1 MSNNQQTF
9 NQYNKNRN
17 IVMRTAQNNKKKID
31 LDVNNY
37 DVEELAAILN
47 LRDLKLS
54 ESKIR
59 EKIEEMKRKNNDSR
73 YTEFFTKAEKKLLDY
88 LNQENK
94 QTWLDVYDRKNKNN
108 DAEKV
113 LKDRYVKNENKGQNL
128 LLDDEHDVIG
138 KEKIALEN
146 TFQSKENVQG
156 TKNPINRS
164 ILKKMINFDSH
175 YRQILR
181 PFSYACFGDDS
192 PLINIPNSEER
203 LYRSSNYTVSLS
215 EPISNVVDLT
225 LNTVEIPNSWYVFS
239 KDYGTNSFKIFF
251 WEKAFG
257 EQLPGNA
264 EELLIEILNGNYTQ
278 QQLIDAINNKITS
291 LQDANGE
298 PNINFEYS
306 SINNK
311 VTVTSLSAD
320 YNIRIFWYVN
330 DSQTDN
336 AYYGGAS
343 RIDYNLGWLL
353 GWRISTVLLINTDD
367 QVDNNNISIATSL
380 VDIYGP
386 KYFLITL
393 DDFNNNKPNQDLIS
407 LVNTQNSA
415 FKLPDYYNTQTMD
428 RRYALGDD
436 GVPKYYPGYT
446 AADGDGFKCK
456 DIADVNNNKRGCSNT
471 DLNKDL
477 LSNLTKKQLYTYE
490 QIQLANSAKGVFRY
504 VAPSP
509 SDLLARIPINRD
521 PQNWESN
528 IFFENDNPE
537 YNKRIY
543 FGPVKIRKFNVK
555 LITDKGFEV
564 NLNGKDWSFSVILSQ
579 LYQF

>member
-1 MSNNQQTF
+1 MSNQQKF
-9 NQYNKNRN
+9 QEYNKNRN
-17 IVMRTAQNNKKKID
+17 IIMRNAQNNKKKID
-31 LDVNNY
+31 LDVENY

-47 LRDLKLS
+47 LRDLKLT
-54 ESKIR
+54 EPKIR

-73 YTEFFTKAEKKLLDY
+73 YIDFFTKAEKKLLDY

-94 QTWLDVYDRKNKNN
+94 QTWLDIYDRKNKNN

-128 LLDDEHDVIG
+128 LLDNEHDVIG

-156 TKNPINRS
+156 TKNPINRT

-181 PFSYACFGDDS
+181 PFSYACFGDNS

-251 WEKAFG
+251 WEKVFG
-257 EQLPGNA
+257 EQLPDNA

-291 LQDANGE
+291 LQDGNGE
-298 PNINFEYS
+298 PNITFEYS

-311 VTVTSLSAD
+311 VTVTSSSAD

-330 DSQTDN
+330 DSQADN

-353 GWRISTVLLINTDD
+353 GWRVSTLLLINTDD
-367 QVDNNNISIATSL
+367 QVDNNNISKATSL

-436 GVPKYYPGYT
+436 GIPKYYPGYT
-446 AADGDGFKCK
+446 VADGDGFKCK

-509 SDLLARIPINRD
+509 SDLLARIPIIRD

>member
-1 MSNNQQTF
+1 MSNQQKF
-9 NQYNKNRN
+9 EEYNKNRN
-17 IVMRTAQNNKKKID
+17 IIMRSAQNNKEKID
-31 LDVNNY
+31 LDVENY

-47 LRDLKLS
+47 LRDLKLT
-54 ESKIR
+54 EPKIR
-59 EKIEEMKRKNNDSR
+59 EKIADMKRKNNDSK
-73 YTEFFTKAEKKLLDY
+73 YTDFFTKAEKKLLDY

-94 QTWLDVYDRKNKNN
+94 QTWLDVYDRNNRNN
-108 DAEKV
+108 DAEKL
-113 LKDRYVKNENKGQNL
+113 LKERYVKNENKGQNL
-128 LLDDEHDVIG
+128 LLDNEHDVIG

-156 TKNPINRS
+156 TKNPINRT

-257 EQLPGNA
+257 EQIPGNT

-291 LQDANGE
+291 LQNGNGE
-298 PNINFEYS
+298 PNITFEYS

-353 GWRISTVLLINTDD
+353 GWRVSTLLLINTDD
-367 QVDNNNISIATSL
+367 QVDNNNINIATSL

-428 RRYALGDD
+428 RKYALGND

-456 DIADVNNNKRGCSNT
+456 DIADVNNNKRGCSNN

-504 VAPSP
+504 IAPSP